1 MRLPNAFGMI
11 GLDAYKRKRC
21 PMPEFSPELLQLL
34 AARVLLTILLLALV
48 LLVRGLLRWLITR
61 PLKRLLG
68 RPDGSSIDTTL
79 SNIAAVP
86 VRYLL
91 LALALDIGARI
102 WGVQGDVLSFVVHVS
117 RTFVI
122 VAIAIL
128 INNLIRLLTQ
138 SRPTL
143 YRFTGTLV
151 EDALLPFVRTG
162 AQIVLIAIA
171 LVIIIQEWDYDVTG
185 LIAGL
190 GVGSL
195 AVSLAAQDTLSNL
208 FGFTALVGD
217 RPFVVGEFIKTPDVE
232 GTVEQVGL
240 RSTRIRRIDQASVY
254 VPNSKLAGSP
264 ILNWSR
270 LSKRQIDMT
279 LNLTYRTQSSRMQE
293 FLETLRLRLAERSA
307 VERDSIVVY
316 LVNIDENALKV
327 LVRCYLML
335 PDWKSFTAEKE
346 QILLDILKLVDEMDL
361 EIAFASRRLIIEASQ
376 PLPIA
381 EVDGR
386 KLAQTD

>member
-1 MRLPNAFGMI
+1 
-11 GLDAYKRKRC
+11 
-21 PMPEFSPELLQLL
+21 MPELSPEMIQLL

-48 LLVRGLLRWLITR
+48 LLVRGLLRWMLTR
-61 PLKRLLG
+61 PLKRLLARQNG
-68 RPDGSSIDTTL
+68 GLDTALRSLASI
-79 SNIAAVP
+79 P
-86 VRYLL
+86 VRYLM
-91 LALALDIGARI
+91 LALVLDVGARI
-102 WGVQGDVLSFVVHVS
+102 WGVQGDVMTFIVHVA
-117 RTFVI
+117 RTLVI
-122 VAIAIL
+122 VAIASL
-128 INNLIRLLTQ
+128 INNLTRLLTQ
-138 SRPTL
+138 SRTTL

-151 EDALLPFVRTG
+151 DDALLPFVRTG
-162 AQIVLIAIA
+162 AQIILIAIA

-190 GVGSL
+190 GIGSL

-217 RPFVVGEFIKTPDVE
+217 RPFVAGEFIKTADVE
-232 GTVEQVGL
+232 GTVEHVGL

-279 LNLTYRTQSSRMQE
+279 LNLTYRTDSGRMQE
-293 FLETLRLRLAERSA
+293 FLETLRAKLAERST
-307 VERDSIVVY
+307 VEPDSIVVY

-335 PDWKSFTAEKE
+335 PGWKEFTAEKE
-346 QILLDILKLVDEMDL
+346 LILLDILKLVDAMGL
-361 EIAFASRRLIIEASQ
+361 EIAFASRRVIIEAAP
-376 PLPIA
+376 PLPVTEWRDA
-381 EVDGR
+381 GEDR
-386 KLAQTD
+386 KLTNQAD

>member
-1 MRLPNAFGMI
+1 
-11 GLDAYKRKRC
+11 
-21 PMPEFSPELLQLL
+21 MPELSPEMIQLL

-48 LLVRGLLRWLITR
+48 LLVRGLLRWMLTR
-61 PLKRLLG
+61 PLKRLLARQNG
-68 RPDGSSIDTTL
+68 GFDTALRSLASI
-79 SNIAAVP
+79 P
-86 VRYLL
+86 VRYLM
-91 LALALDIGARI
+91 LALALDVGARI
-102 WGVQGDVLSFVVHVS
+102 WGVQGDVMTFIVHVA
-117 RTFVI
+117 RTLVI
-122 VAIAIL
+122 VAIASL
-128 INNLIRLLTQ
+128 INNLTRLLTQ
-138 SRPTL
+138 SRTTL

-151 EDALLPFVRTG
+151 DDALLPFVRTG
-162 AQIVLIAIA
+162 AQIILIAIA

-190 GVGSL
+190 GIGSL

-217 RPFVVGEFIKTPDVE
+217 RPFVAGEFIKTADVE
-232 GTVEQVGL
+232 GTVEHVGL

-279 LNLTYRTQSSRMQE
+279 LNLTYRTDSGRMQE
-293 FLETLRLRLAERSA
+293 FLETLRAKLAERST
-307 VERDSIVVY
+307 VEPDSIVVY

-335 PDWKSFTAEKE
+335 PGWKEFTAEKE
-346 QILLDILKLVDEMDL
+346 LILLDILKLVDAMGL
-361 EIAFASRRLIIEASQ
+361 EIAFASRRVIIEAAP
-376 PLPIA
+376 PLPVTEWRDA
-381 EVDGR
+381 GEDR
-386 KLAQTD
+386 KLTNQAD